1 MEKCQTNSKCM
12 GECSLRRPVA
22 VAKFIFQQNRNDL
35 TWGLYRLLLLQHNIV
50 RTTCIPDTDKDC

>member
-1 MEKCQTNSKCM
+1 M